1 MPTVQFF
8 TKTLT
13 GRGFTQTRTRSK
25 PMNSVQSWRERLYI
39 IIFQTDTQAGRRFDT
54 ALLLV
59 ILASLAVVM
68 LDSIDGIHRQHAGL
82 LAGIEWA
89 FTLVFAIEYGLRL
102 YCSPRPLRYAFS
114 FFGLIDLLAILPGI
128 LALLYP
134 DAQYLLIIRVMR
146 MLRVFRVLKLS
157 PYLRQANFLLTAL
170 RGSKQKII
178 VFFAC
183 ISTMVIV
190 FGTLMYVIE
199 GPSHGFTSI
208 PTGIY
213 WAVVTL
219 TTVGFGDITPKTPL
233 GQAVATLVMI
243 TGYSII
249 AVPTGIFTAELASAM
264 REETLQ
270 HACPV
275 CRKANHEPQAAFCSR
290 CGNPLFTREAPH
302 QE

>member
-1 MPTVQFF
+1 M
-8 TKTLT
+8 
-13 GRGFTQTRTRSK
+13 S
-25 PMNSVQSWRERLYI
+25 SVQSWRERLYI
-39 IIFQTDTQAGRRFDT
+39 IIFHTDTPAGRRFDT

-68 LDSIDGIHRQHAGL
+68 LDSIDGIKGQHASL
-82 LAGIEWA
+82 LAGFEWA
-89 FTLVFAIEYGLRL
+89 FTLVFAIEYIVRL

-134 DAQYLLIIRVMR
+134 DAQYLLIIRVIR

-170 RGSKQKII
+170 RGSRQKII

-183 ISTMVIV
+183 ICIMVTV

-199 GPSHGFTSI
+199 GPGNGYTSI
-208 PTGIY
+208 PRGIY
-213 WAVVTL
+213 GAVATL
-219 TTVGFGDITPKTPL
+219 TTVGFGDTPPKTPL

-249 AVPTGIFTAELASAM
+249 AVPTGIFTAELANAM

-270 HACPV
+270 HACPT
-275 CRKANHEPQAAFCSR
+275 CNKANHEPQAAFCSR
-290 CGNPLFTREAPH
+290 CGNPLFKREAAAP
-302 QE
+302 ESTTAT

>member
-1 MPTVQFF
+1 MDTPHNLRQQLHSIIFF
-8 TKTLT
+8 T
-13 GRGFTQTRTRSK
+13 
-25 PMNSVQSWRERLYI
+25 
-39 IIFQTDTQAGRRFDT
+39 DTPAGQRFDRY
-54 ALLLV
+54 LLLA
-59 ILASLAVVM
+59 ILASLIVVM
-68 LDSIDGIHRQHAGL
+68 LDSIDSVHSQYEAL

-89 FTLVFAIEYGLRL
+89 FTLLFAIEYLVRL
-102 YCSPRPLRYAFS
+102 YCSPKPLRYAFS

-128 LALLYP
+128 LALFYG
-134 DAQYLLIIRVMR
+134 DAQYLLIIRVIR

-183 ISTMVIV
+183 IAILVTV

-199 GPSHGFTSI
+199 GPAHGFTSI
-208 PTGIY
+208 PKSIY

-219 TTVGFGDITPKTPL
+219 TTVGFGDIVPRTPL
-233 GQAVATLVMI
+233 GQALSSLVMI

-249 AVPTGIFTAELASAM
+249 AVPTGIFTAELANAM
-264 REETLQ
+264 RGGDQLN
-270 HACPV
+270 HDCPS
-275 CRKANHEPQAAFCSR
+275 CAKNAHEYASAFCSR
-290 CGNPLFTREAPH
+290 CGNALFPRQNQ